1 MSPNVGT
8 RNGWYLM
15 LNPWSTVTPPC
26 FSSRLPVCQLLENAA
41 DLFSHICHVVA
52 ATGQLAVAVFSS
64 HTLSA
69 WLAVLTQ

>member
-1 MSPNVGT
+1 
-8 RNGWYLM
+8 
-15 LNPWSTVTPPC
+15 
-26 FSSRLPVCQLLENAA
+26 
-41 DLFSHICHVVA
+41 VA

>member
-1 MSPNVGT
+1 MSRNVGT
-8 RNGWYLM
+8 RNGWYLI
-15 LNPWSTVTPPC
+15 LNPCPTVTPPC
-26 FSSRLPVCQLLENAA
+26 FPSRLPVCQLLQNAA

-64 HTLSA
+64 HTLPA